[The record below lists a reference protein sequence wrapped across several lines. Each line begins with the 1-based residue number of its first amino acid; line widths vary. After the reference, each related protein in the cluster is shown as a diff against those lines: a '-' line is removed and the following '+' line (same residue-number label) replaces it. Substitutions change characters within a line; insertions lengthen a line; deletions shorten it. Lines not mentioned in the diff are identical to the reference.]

1 MSTSEELIDTL
12 KSSPSITVISE
23 GKLTSCGRSTIG
35 MTETEIKRLAF
46 LSPSETE
53 IEKESSPEKFS
64 GGE

>member
-1 MSTSEELIDTL
+1 
-12 KSSPSITVISE
+12 
-23 GKLTSCGRSTIG
+23 